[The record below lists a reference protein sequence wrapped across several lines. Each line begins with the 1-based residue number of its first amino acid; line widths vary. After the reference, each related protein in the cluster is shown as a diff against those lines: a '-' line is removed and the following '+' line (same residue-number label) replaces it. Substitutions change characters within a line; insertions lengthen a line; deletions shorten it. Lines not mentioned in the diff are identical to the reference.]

1 MHSEDRRVVG
11 TAAASHALVHA
22 HELSIPILISVW
34 LAEYSVTPALL
45 GVVATVAYGCFGA
58 GALPA
63 GVLADRVGASR
74 LIGASLLGS
83 GGAFLLVGGAGWL
96 PLENVAPLGVPGPVW
111 AIALALAIWGVAA
124 SAYHPSGLTLL
135 STAVE
140 QRGRGFALH
149 GAAGN
154 VGIATG
160 PLLTILL
167 LELVSWQ
174 TVAVVL
180 GVGAIVVGLSATVL
194 DVDTATADA
203 TTNDGA
209 ATANDDATAADD
221 SATANSATA
230 DQDAETAPDGGDAT
244 ADASS
249 SLRGELQTIRS
260 VLGGPFLV
268 VLAIVIASGLYYRGA
283 LTFLPEILADLDWLT
298 PIDVGSRELPAAR
311 LVYVGV
317 LAVGV
322 VGQLVGGRLS
332 DTLEPSR
339 GIAAAFLGLAILAV
353 AFPIASAA
361 GAVPLLVVAALLGG
375 ALFVVQPLYQ
385 AAVAEFTPEA
395 ARGASYGL
403 TYLCVFGIGA
413 LGGALAGGLLTV
425 ATAEAL
431 FFGLAAIAG
440 VAALLAGGLATGRL
454 GGA

>member
-1 MHSEDRRVVG
+1 MVG
-11 TAAASHALVHA
+11 TAASAHALVHA

-45 GVVATVAYGCFGA
+45 GVVATVAYGFFGA

-74 LIGASLLGS
+74 LIGASLLGA

-96 PLENVAPLGVPGPVW
+96 PIDDVAPLGVPGPIW
-111 AIALALAIWGVAA
+111 AIALALALWGVAA

-154 VGIATG
+154 LGIATG
-160 PLLTILL
+160 PLVTILL
-167 LELVSWQ
+167 LEVLAWQ
-174 TVAVVL
+174 TVALVL
-180 GVGAIVVGLSATVL
+180 GIGGIVVGATATIL
-194 DVDTATADA
+194 DVDTTVDA
-203 TTNDGA
+203 AGDSPV
-209 ATANDDATAADD
+209 DDP
-221 SATANSATA
+221 
-230 DQDAETAPDGGDAT
+230 DAEATPDGGESRDESAGDGAT
-244 ADASS
+244 DSP
-249 SLRGELQTIRS
+249 SLRDELSTIRS

-283 LTFLPEILADLDWLT
+283 LTFLPEILADLEWLG
-298 PIDVGSRELPAAR
+298 PIDLGSRELPASR

-322 VGQLVGGRLS
+322 VGQLIGGRLS
-332 DTLEPSR
+332 DTLEPAR
-339 GIAAAFLGLAILAV
+339 GIAAAFLGLTALAV
-353 AFPIASAA
+353 VFPIAAAA
-361 GAVPLLVVAALLGG
+361 GAAPLLVVAALLGG

-413 LGGALAGGLLTV
+413 LGGALAGGLLTI

-431 FFGLAAIAG
+431 FLGLAGIAA

-454 GGA
+454 GRA

>member
-1 MHSEDRRVVG
+1 VHSEDRRVVG
-11 TAAASHALVHA
+11 TAASAHALVHA

-83 GGAFLLVGGAGWL
+83 GVAFLLVGAAGWL
-96 PLENVAPLGVPGPVW
+96 PIDDAAPLGVPGPIW
-111 AIALALAIWGVAA
+111 AIALALALWGVAA
-124 SAYHPSGLTLL
+124 SAYHPSGLSLL

-160 PLLTILL
+160 PLVTIVL
-167 LELVSWQ
+167 LELLAWQ
-174 TVAVVL
+174 TVALVL
-180 GVGAIVVGLSATVL
+180 GVGAIVVGAAATLL
-194 DVDTATADA
+194 DVEATTDDAPTDDSADA
-203 TTNDGA
+203 TAEDP
-209 ATANDDATAADD
+209 
-221 SATANSATA
+221 
-230 DQDAETAPDGGDAT
+230 DAEAAPDGGSARDT
-244 ADASS
+244 DGGETGADSP
-249 SLRGELQTIRS
+249 SLRDEIATIRS
-260 VLGGPFLV
+260 VLVGPFLV
-268 VLAIVIASGLYYRGA
+268 VLAIVIASGLFYRGT
-283 LTFLPEILADLDWLT
+283 LTFLPEILGDLEWLSSVE
-298 PIDVGSRELPAAR
+298 IGSRELPASR

-322 VGQLVGGRLS
+322 GGQLLGGRLS
-332 DTLEPSR
+332 DTLEPAR
-339 GIAAAFLGLAILAV
+339 GIAAAFLGLAVLAI
-353 AFPIASAA
+353 AFPIAAAA
-361 GAVPLLVVAALLGG
+361 GAAPLLLVAALLGG

-425 ATAEAL
+425 ASADVL
-431 FFGLAAIAG
+431 FLGLAAIAA

-454 GGA
+454 GGAESESADA

>member
-1 MHSEDRRVVG
+1 MQSEDRRVVG

-34 LAEYSVTPALL
+34 LSEYAVTPALL
-45 GVVATVAYGCFGA
+45 GVVATIAYGCFGA

-63 GVLADRVGASR
+63 GILADRVGASR

-83 GGAFLLVGGAGWL
+83 GAAFLLVGGAGWL
-96 PLENVAPLGVPGPVW
+96 PIESVAPLGVPGPIW
-111 AIALALAIWGVAA
+111 AISLALACWGVAA

-154 VGIATG
+154 VGIAVG
-160 PLLTILL
+160 PLVTILL
-167 LELVSWQ
+167 LEVVAWQ

-180 GVGAIVVGLSATVL
+180 GIGALLVGTAATLL
-194 DVDTATADA
+194 DVESAEAGTDADTAAEA
-203 TTNDGA
+203 T
-209 ATANDDATAADD
+209 
-221 SATANSATA
+221 
-230 DQDAETAPDGGDAT
+230 PDGGA
-244 ADASS
+244 ADSES
-249 SLRGELQTIRS
+249 QPRSLRDELATIRS
-260 VLGGPFLV
+260 VVGGPFLV

-283 LTFLPEILADLDWLT
+283 LTFLPEILADLEWLT
-298 PIDVGSRELPAAR
+298 PVDLGSRELPASR

-332 DTLEPSR
+332 DTVAPER
-339 GIAAAFLGLAILAV
+339 GIAVAFVGLAVLAL
-353 AFPIASAA
+353 AFPIAAAA
-361 GAVPLLVVAALLGG
+361 GAVPLLAIAALLGG

-385 AAVAEFTPEA
+385 AAVAEYTPEA

-425 ATAEAL
+425 ATAGVL
-431 FFGLAAIAG
+431 FAGLAAIAA

-454 GGA
+454 GHA